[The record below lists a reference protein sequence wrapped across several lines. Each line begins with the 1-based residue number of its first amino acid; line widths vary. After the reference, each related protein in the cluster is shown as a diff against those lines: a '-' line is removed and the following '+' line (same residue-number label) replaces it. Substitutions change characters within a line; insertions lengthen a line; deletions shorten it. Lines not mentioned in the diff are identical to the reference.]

1 MAMNHYA
8 TLGIDPDADHE
19 TIRQAWVAAARV
31 NHPDALAGASDEER
45 HNAELKM
52 RAINEAWR
60 ILGSAKLKVQY
71 DEELSQAQETPDE
84 IEDPW
89 SDDWFDLEAS
99 DPPGFEVGNP
109 VVATVLRALPW
120 LVIGAIGVGIFV
132 FSAFATNSRSERWQI
147 PNSRTTND
155 ECVVIREN
163 GTLRENARCSDMG
176 ARQVIKT
183 FPMGADEQCPEG
195 TEKFDNRLEDPA
207 EYWCVAQVNSVAGD

>member
-8 TLGIDPDADHE
+8 TLGIDPDADQE

-60 ILGSAKLKVQY
+60 ILGSSKLKVQY

-99 DPPGFEVGNP
+99 DPPGFEVGQVASLFANLEKSSKFK
-109 VVATVLRALPW
+109 VVVGALPKDAVT
-120 LVIGAIGVGIFV
+120 LSFV
-132 FSAFATNSRSERWQI
+132 
-147 PNSRTTND
+147 
-155 ECVVIREN
+155 
-163 GTLRENARCSDMG
+163 G
-176 ARQVIKT
+176 ARLKDGLKVCQNLDSLFSRGRTK
-183 FPMGADEQCPEG
+183 
-195 TEKFDNRLEDPA
+195 
-207 EYWCVAQVNSVAGD
+207 